1 MEVRSGTTTSF
12 WHDHWSPLG
21 RLHQHLGSRGT
32 IDLGIATQ
40 ATVAEVLDTHRRK
53 RHRADFLNQIEN
65 HIELVRQARSQES
78 DRSLWKQKEDSFKGS
93 FSSPKTWQQIR
104 TISNECEWYRG
115 VWFPSSTPKYSFV
128 TWLAFHNRLA
138 TGDRLYKWN
147 SEARATCV
155 FCDEE
160 LETRDHLFFSCPYS
174 SQIWIALAKG
184 LLNGRNVSSWSLIT
198 PHLLDSSQPYLH
210 VFTLR
215 YTFQALIHSLWRE
228 RNGRRHG
235 EPAIPASKLTKLID
249 KNIRNRFSTLQKM
262 GNKRLQGGLQYC
274 SLNGIEKLK
283 LEDVVVWNVVNPYAS
298 TAKFHENVASM
309 WKVPIH
315 DRTFR
320 RMHQS
325 VAIRFATHAE
335 QNGSKEVALI
345 EQ

>member
-1 MEVRSGTTTSF
+1 VSAKDSLWVQWVYKNLIRKETFWSVKENTSLGSWLWKKILKQRDKARLFHQMEVRSGTTTSF

-262 GNKRLQGGLQYC
+262 GNKRLQGGLQYWFQTR
-274 SLNGIEKLK
+274 S
-283 LEDVVVWNVVNPYAS
+283 
-298 TAKFHENVASM
+298 
-309 WKVPIH
+309 
-315 DRTFR
+315 
-320 RMHQS
+320 
-325 VAIRFATHAE
+325 
-335 QNGSKEVALI
+335 
-345 EQ
+345 

>member
-262 GNKRLQGGLQYC
+262 GNKRLQGGLQYWFQTR
-274 SLNGIEKLK
+274 S
-283 LEDVVVWNVVNPYAS
+283 
-298 TAKFHENVASM
+298 
-309 WKVPIH
+309 
-315 DRTFR
+315 
-320 RMHQS
+320 
-325 VAIRFATHAE
+325 
-335 QNGSKEVALI
+335 
-345 EQ
+345 